1 MLAPS
6 LAVALAGPQNRA
18 VSPFQAQAAPLQP
31 AIALPAP
38 AAAGGMAGGDLAG
51 GIMDWLDLSAAA
63 QKILDGLRA
72 GTVPDAGIGS
82 IAQELLAGEI
92 GDHLE
97 AALERLASEIEKVF
111 RLLGMSAADAA
122 AAAADL
128 SAPMAA
134 QARAS
139 VESFHMDSSAIS
151 ASSEVTATGSRQSLS
166 LVVQSID
173 IAVDRRTGAVTVTQQ
188 SLSVSVEVRT
198 GDMVRS
204 DPLILDLAG
213 NGVALAA
220 VGDRLFDLDGD
231 GKLDRPAW
239 VAGDDALLALDRDG
253 NGAIDDGRELFG
265 DQNGAADGFG
275 ELARFDANG
284 DGGID
289 AADPVF
295 AKLKLLF
302 ADGRQEALAD
312 HGIVR
317 LRLGAV
323 VPLGIDVAGGRLVA
337 AGGFDRADGSAG
349 LVTEALLDMTA

>member
-1 MLAPS
+1 MLAPA
-6 LAVALAGPQNRA
+6 LAAALAGPQNRA
-18 VSPFQAQAAPLQP
+18 VPPFPTQ
-31 AIALPAP
+31 PAP
-38 AAAGGMAGGDLAG
+38 ALAQPVPAASGDMAGDMAGGD
-51 GIMDWLDLSAAA
+51 MDWLDLSAAA
-63 QKILDGLRA
+63 QKLLDGLRA
-72 GTVPDAGIGS
+72 GTAPDTGAPS
-82 IAQELLAGEI
+82 IAQELLAGDI
-92 GDHLE
+92 GDYLE

-122 AAAADL
+122 AAAAGL
-128 SAPMAA
+128 ASPMAA
-134 QARAS
+134 RARAS
-139 VESFHMDSSAIS
+139 VESFHMESSAIS

-173 IAVDRRTGAVTVTQQ
+173 IAVDRKTGTVTVTQQ

-198 GDMVRS
+198 GDMVQS

-213 NGVALAA
+213 NGIALAA

-275 ELARFDANG
+275 ELARFDVNG

-289 AADPVF
+289 AADPAF

-302 ADGRQEALAD
+302 ADGRQDALAD

-349 LVTEALLDMTA
+349 EVVEALFDMSA